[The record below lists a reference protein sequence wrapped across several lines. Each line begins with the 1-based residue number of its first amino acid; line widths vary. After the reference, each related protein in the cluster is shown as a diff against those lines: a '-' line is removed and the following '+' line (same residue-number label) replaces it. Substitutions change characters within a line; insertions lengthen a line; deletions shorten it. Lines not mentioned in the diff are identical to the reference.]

1 VAETE
6 PGNLPTLAPEA
17 AAPPNMSPEARRR
30 EALRWRAGL
39 AEAREQLGPG
49 SRTWDVIKRIAV
61 GAYTDGSIHAGNL
74 AYMMI
79 ISLFPFF
86 ITAAA
91 IFSAIGEPSQRAAA
105 INTVLIAVPPVV
117 ADVIEPVARSVID
130 ARSGWLLWIS
140 GFFGLWTV
148 GSLIETMRDIL
159 RRAYGTKWEHAFW
172 RYRLASTGI
181 TLASVVLILLSII
194 AQVIIGTAQEVIE
207 AFLPQFYDVLGMLSL
222 SRIAP
227 AFILYAAL
235 WLLFASLTPG
245 AYRGSNYPKWPGAL
259 FVTVWWIGVTTA
271 LPTVL
276 RTFFSYDLTYG
287 SLAGM
292 MIALFFFYLVG
303 LGMVVGAELNAAL
316 AETPEER
323 DMLGQADD
331 RSRAVAKTMR
341 SENESA

>member
-1 VAETE
+1 MK
-6 PGNLPTLAPEA
+6 PGPI
-17 AAPPNMSPEARRR
+17 PPGARPLVDVPDLSPEARRR
-30 EALRWRAGL
+30 EALRWRAGM
-39 AEAREQLGPG
+39 AEARARLGPG
-49 SRTWDVIKRIAV
+49 SRAWEVIKRV
-61 GAYTDGSIHAGNL
+61 WTGAYNDGSIHAGNL
-74 AYMMI
+74 AYMMVI
-79 ISLFPFF
+79 ALFPFF

-91 IFSAIGEPSQRAAA
+91 LFSVIGEPSQRAAA
-105 INTVLIAVPPVV
+105 INTVLIALPPVV
-117 ADVIEPVARSVID
+117 ANVIEPVARSVIE
-130 ARSGWLLWIS
+130 ARTGWLLWIG

-148 GSLIETMRDIL
+148 GSLVETIRDIL
-159 RRAYGTKWEHAFW
+159 RRAYGTHWEHAFW

-194 AQVIIGTAQEVIE
+194 AQVIIGTAQEVIG
-207 AFLPQFYDVLGMLSL
+207 AWLPQFNDLVDMLAL

-227 AFILYAAL
+227 AFVLYGAL

-245 AYRGSNYPKWPGAL
+245 AFRGRTYPKWPGAL
-259 FVTVWWIGVTTA
+259 FVTGWWIGVTTA

-292 MIALFFFYLVG
+292 MIALFFFWLVG

-331 RSRAVAKTMR
+331 RVRAVAKKTR
-341 SENESA
+341 SENENA